1 MTRIKR
7 EAERVTLYQMVIDI
21 VRRFDEAYRAFHG
34 RGSSLGSSLESY
46 LIVAAVLIGEAE
58 RRLFSAHKLSS
69 FLGLARG
76 TVQRKLDHLERV
88 GAVERVGA
96 KYRLGDICAREAG
109 HVPGMINIVVNAAA
123 KLSKLDKR

>member
-7 EAERVTLYQMVIDI
+7 EAERTIVYRMVIEI
-21 VRRFDEAYRAFHG
+21 VRRFDVAFKQYHG
-34 RGSSLGSSLESY
+34 RGSSLGSSLETY

-58 RRLFSAHKLSS
+58 NRLFSAHKLSS
-69 FLGLARG
+69 YLGLARG
-76 TVQRKLDHLERV
+76 TVQRKLDYLETV